1 MLKNLFYMVWI
12 GPLQNI
18 WPQVENDIILMFPL
32 LRFVLINIRISYQI
46 TDSTSLVSELSVIA
60 GQEKIMLDECREL
73 LATAAKLQVLTYI
86 LPNLIRY
93 ALDSK
98 FRGYSILSHL
108 FYIAA
113 FSTELF
119 NCLSTNWESTNVH
132 YCCPIFIIRKQGS

>member
-93 ALDSK
+93 AADSK
-98 FRGYSILSHL
+98 FRGYSILPH
-108 FYIAA
+108 
-113 FSTELF
+113 
-119 NCLSTNWESTNVH
+119 
-132 YCCPIFIIRKQGS
+132 